1 MNVRQKQVMDS
12 YVRVQA
18 FLDAH
23 PTTGT
28 LTYANAREMLD
39 DVQQRVRAYAG
50 AQFEGRDG
58 SRIALRR
65 QEDWV
70 SQLLEDFMR
79 PIVTIARAQIGATS
93 EVGLPDG
100 LRMPTTPQGPTKLLA
115 RCDGMIAAARPFEA
129 VFVANGMPADFLA
142 QFAAARNGLERAMGA
157 RATQVVTHVAA
168 RTGLRA
174 GLILGRRAVDRLDAI
189 VRSSFRRDPAV
200 LIAWRMAKRVQQV
213 PGARG
218 GSGAA
223 EVAADFGEESR
234 RAA

>member
-1 MNVRQKQVMDS
+1 MNVRQKQVTDS

-23 PTTGT
+23 PAKGT

-39 DVQQRVRAYAG
+39 DVLERVRAYAG
-50 AQFEGRDG
+50 AQYEGRDG
-58 SRIALRR
+58 SRIALRK

-70 SQLLEDFMR
+70 SQLVEDFMR
-79 PIVTIARAQIGATS
+79 PIVTVARAQIGASS

-100 LRMPTTPQGPTKLLA
+100 LRMPPMPQGPTKLLA

-129 VFVANGMPADFLA
+129 VFVANGLPADFLT
-142 QFAAARNGLERAMGA
+142 QFAAARNGLARAMGA
-157 RATQVVTHVAA
+157 RAMQVVTHVTA
-168 RTGLRA
+168 RRVLRA
-174 GLILGRRAVDRLDAI
+174 ELIRGRRAVDRLDAL

-200 LIAWRMAKRVQQV
+200 LSAWRVAKRVQLV

-218 GSGAA
+218 ESGVAEPLAA
-223 EVAADFGEESR
+223 
-234 RAA
+234 